1 MENVSG
7 LTKETLPQTVSVTM
21 ADDTVTQE
29 TVEWEDASFNSVIKA
44 DEAGTYQV
52 YGTAQINGVN
62 YDVVCEVTV
71 KDKTPVVVQTD
82 KTALYEQI
90 AKAEK
95 ENAKDYTEES

>member
-1 MENVSG
+1 
-7 LTKETLPQTVSVTM
+7 M

-62 YDVVCEVTV
+62 YDV
-71 KDKTPVVVQTD
+71 
-82 KTALYEQI
+82 
-90 AKAEK
+90 
-95 ENAKDYTEES
+95 